1 MSFEL
6 DEEALVK
13 LCEEIAGKKAEN
25 LQELF
30 ISLVDEEYQVR
41 HIIRPHRIIRRI
53 DEIIDNH
60 LEEKK

>member
-6 DEEALVK
+6 DEDVLAK
-13 LCEEIAGKKAEN
+13 LCKEIAGKKADD

-30 ISLVDEEYQVR
+30 KSLVDEEYQVR

-53 DEIIDNH
+53 DETIDNH
-60 LEEKK
+60 LEGNK

>member
-6 DEEALVK
+6 DEEVLAK
-13 LCEEIAGKKAEN
+13 LCKEIAGKRADS

-30 ISLVDEEYQVR
+30 KSLVDEEYQVR

-53 DEIIDNH
+53 DEAIDNH

>member
-6 DEEALVK
+6 DEEVLAK
-13 LCEEIAGKKAEN
+13 LCKEIAGKKADN

-30 ISLVDEEYQVR
+30 KSLVDEEYQVR
-41 HIIRPHRIIRRI
+41 HMIRPHRIIRII
-53 DEIIDNH
+53 DEAIDNH

>member
-6 DEEALVK
+6 DEEALAK
-13 LCEEIAGKKAEN
+13 LCKAVAGKKADN

-30 ISLVDEEYQVR
+30 KSLVDEEYQVR
-41 HIIRPHRIIRRI
+41 HMIRPHRIIRRI
-53 DEIIDNH
+53 DETIDNH

>member
-6 DEEALVK
+6 DEEALAK
-13 LCEEIAGKKAEN
+13 LCKAVAGKKADN

-30 ISLVDEEYQVR
+30 KSLVDEEYQVR
-41 HIIRPHRIIRRI
+41 HLIRPHRIIRRI
-53 DEIIDNH
+53 DEAIDNH

>member
-6 DEEALVK
+6 DEEILAK
-13 LCEEIAGKKAEN
+13 LCKEIADKKADN

-30 ISLVDEEYQVR
+30 KSLVDEEYQVR
-41 HIIRPHRIIRRI
+41 HMIRPHRIIRRI
-53 DEIIDNH
+53 DEAIDSH

>member
-13 LCEEIAGKKAEN
+13 LCEKIAGKNAEN

-41 HIIRPHRIIRRI
+41 HIIRPHRIIRKI

>member
-6 DEEALVK
+6 DEELLAI
-13 LCEEIAGKKAEN
+13 LCKAVAGKKANN

-30 ISLVDEEYQVR
+30 KSLVDEEYQVR
-41 HIIRPHRIIRRI
+41 HMIRPHRIIRRI
-53 DEIIDNH
+53 DETIDNH